1 MKLLDK
7 TYMYFVGCN
16 LMINFTLPK
25 DNDGGCDAGLI
36 LSFGHENGTKVNSA

>member
-25 DNDGGCDAGLI
+25 DNDGGCDAGPI